1 MSNTDQ
7 MMDAARSHLGYV
19 EGPRSNQTPFGAW
32 AGTNFQPWCMAYV
45 SFILN
50 QAGAGIGRI
59 AFCPTGVTHF
69 RNKGQLFA
77 SPQRGDVFFL
87 FFPSKNRY
95 AHTGFVDKVDGDW
108 IITCEGNSNAA
119 GSRTG
124 GSVCSNRRRWA
135 GTRTVFGRPALGG
148 STIQQQ
154 PDPGSFAGRPLL
166 KLGSGGSNDPGNIGH
181 VKHLQERLLAHGNT
195 PPGFKADGDFG
206 SITERVVEGFQRAK
220 HLVVDGEVGLN
231 TWKALG

>member
-7 MMDAARSHLGYV
+7 MLDAARSHLGYV
-19 EGPRSNQTPFGAW
+19 EGPRNNQTPFGAW

-50 QAGAGIGRI
+50 QAGAGIGKI
-59 AFCPTGVTHF
+59 AFCPTGVAHY
-69 RNKGQLFA
+69 RNKGHLFT

-95 AHTGFVDKVDGDW
+95 AHTGFVEKVDGDW

-124 GSVCSNRRRWA
+124 GSVCSNRRKWA
-135 GTRTVFGRPALGG
+135 GTRTVFGRPALNGATAPGSSPVSTSGRPTLKPGAGG
-148 STIQQQ
+148 S
-154 PDPGSFAGRPLL
+154 D
-166 KLGSGGSNDPGNIGH
+166 DPGNIGH

-195 PPGFKADGDFG
+195 PPGFRADGDFG
-206 SITERVVEGFQRAK
+206 SMTEKVVKGFQQAK
-220 HLVVDGEVGLN
+220 HLEADGIVGPRTWEV
-231 TWKALG
+231 LG